1 MNTNMN
7 SFFYSTELTY
17 YSTAFLCEVIVNRS
31 GFNVISTNISD
42 AHVYEHMYSPKDGSK
57 NQLDDYLSTP
67 LMPEH
72 LSIAHA
78 SIINFYSARL
88 RNKHTIVHEGTG
100 YPSNWLHTNMTFPL
114 QVH

>member
-1 MNTNMN
+1 MN
-7 SFFYSTELTY
+7 SFFYSIELTY
-17 YSTAFLCEVIVNRS
+17 YSTSFLCEVIVNRS

-42 AHVYEHMYSPKDGSK
+42 AHVYEHVYSPKDGSK
-57 NQLDDYLSTP
+57 NQLDNYLSTP

-88 RNKHTIVHEGTG
+88 HNKHAIVHEGTG